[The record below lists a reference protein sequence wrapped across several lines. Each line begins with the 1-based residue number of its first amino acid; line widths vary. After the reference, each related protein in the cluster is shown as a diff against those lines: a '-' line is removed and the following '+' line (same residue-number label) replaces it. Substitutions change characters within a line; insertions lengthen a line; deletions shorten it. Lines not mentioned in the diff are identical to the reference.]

1 MCLKIDHVS
10 RNCQKTKPCFYCK
23 KLHNSAFCS
32 DKTSSQNSKVSRSY
46 TSNISSVLLQA
57 EDLVIENPLNK
68 NQVKVKCLFDQGAQM
83 NFLTERIKHALNL
96 KTISKEKTSINAFSS
111 KKFEKT
117 ELEKVCIDLKINSD
131 ENFSMDVLCKPFIC
145 LSIIYL
151 PVKYAK
157 SNFEFF
163 KDLNLANS
171 GTMEEIDT
179 LIGSDFYWS
188 LVTGKVQMGK
198 TREPVAIATKFGWVL
213 NGSLN

>member
-1 MCLKIDHVS
+1 
-10 RNCQKTKPCFYCK
+10 
-23 KLHNSAFCS
+23 
-32 DKTSSQNSKVSRSY
+32 
-46 TSNISSVLLQA
+46 
-57 EDLVIENPLNK
+57 
-68 NQVKVKCLFDQGAQM
+68 M

-111 KKFEKT
+111 KKFETT

-179 LIGSDFYWS
+179 LIGSEFYWS

-213 NGSLN
+213 NGSLNEKVSQDHVTVVNETKTRVLNLCFEPTKISDPTKTESLEADFKKNMGSRNNRHYTK